1 MTYKKYILNKYLKS
15 QITKVKKSNKQLK
28 KTINNYSIHWEIIEE
43 LYFSN
48 WVNDQVHSSKVII
61 NNYINDSD
69 ETETDCENETNF
81 VNIIDSD

>member
-28 KTINNYSIHWEIIEE
+28 KTINNYSIHWAIIEE